1 MSNALQPIE
10 LTDSELDAVSGGN
23 KHDYKPK
30 KINVHIKNSFNVIST
45 SADGGPVSVGGSI
58 SAGGDVALGN
68 GGDASVHI
76 G

>member
-23 KHDYKPK
+23 SYHYKPK
-30 KINVHIKNSFNVIST
+30 IKYHIKNSFNVITT
-45 SADGGPVSVGGSI
+45 SANGGTVTNGAVA
-58 SAGGDVALGN
+58 AGGDVIQGN